1 MELLTYLKEL
11 QCALE
16 QQGYRGSDNQQ
27 EDHSNELSDEL

>member
-1 MELLTYLKEL
+1 
-11 QCALE
+11 LE